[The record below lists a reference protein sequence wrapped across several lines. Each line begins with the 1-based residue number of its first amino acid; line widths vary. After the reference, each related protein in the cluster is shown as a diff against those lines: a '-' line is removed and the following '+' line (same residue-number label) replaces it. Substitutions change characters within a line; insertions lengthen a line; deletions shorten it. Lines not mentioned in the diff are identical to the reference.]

1 MQLEQIMYVCMYV
14 KWKINLSINCLT
26 LFNWLFSFI
35 RIFHVREQGAVTKET
50 QGTGISDA
58 VLIKF
63 FTPQMQRLFEGG
75 AYLGWIFPGNR
86 GGAYS
91 SKYDMGEP
99 MRFQAYI
106 ELKAV

>member
-1 MQLEQIMYVCMYV
+1 M
-14 KWKINLSINCLT
+14 
-26 LFNWLFSFI
+26 
-35 RIFHVREQGAVTKET
+35 TKET

-58 VLIKF
+58 VLITF
-63 FTPQMQRLFEGG
+63 FTSQFEGG
-75 AYLGWIFPGNR
+75 AYLGWIFPGNW

>member
-1 MQLEQIMYVCMYV
+1 M
-14 KWKINLSINCLT
+14 
-26 LFNWLFSFI
+26 
-35 RIFHVREQGAVTKET
+35 TKET

-58 VLIKF
+58 VLITF
-63 FTPQMQRLFEGG
+63 FTPQFEGG
-75 AYLGWIFPGNR
+75 AYLGWIFPGNW

>member
-1 MQLEQIMYVCMYV
+1 
-14 KWKINLSINCLT
+14 
-26 LFNWLFSFI
+26 
-35 RIFHVREQGAVTKET
+35 
-50 QGTGISDA
+50 
-58 VLIKF
+58 
-63 FTPQMQRLFEGG
+63 MQRLFEGG
-75 AYLGWIFPGNR
+75 ANLRWIFLGNR

>member
-1 MQLEQIMYVCMYV
+1 MYV

-35 RIFHVREQGAVTKET
+35 RIFHVREQGAVIKET

-75 AYLGWIFPGNR
+75 A
-86 GGAYS
+86 
-91 SKYDMGEP
+91 
-99 MRFQAYI
+99 
-106 ELKAV
+106 

>member
-1 MQLEQIMYVCMYV
+1 M
-14 KWKINLSINCLT
+14 
-26 LFNWLFSFI
+26 
-35 RIFHVREQGAVTKET
+35 TKET
-50 QGTGISDA
+50 QATGISDA
-58 VLIKF
+58 VLITF

-75 AYLGWIFPGNR
+75 AYLGWIFPGNW

>member
-1 MQLEQIMYVCMYV
+1 
-14 KWKINLSINCLT
+14 
-26 LFNWLFSFI
+26 
-35 RIFHVREQGAVTKET
+35 
-50 QGTGISDA
+50 
-58 VLIKF
+58 
-63 FTPQMQRLFEGG
+63 MQRLFEGG

-106 ELKAV
+106 EPQGSLLQF

>member
-1 MQLEQIMYVCMYV
+1 M
-14 KWKINLSINCLT
+14 
-26 LFNWLFSFI
+26 
-35 RIFHVREQGAVTKET
+35 TKET
-50 QGTGISDA
+50 QGTGIISDA
-58 VLIKF
+58 VLITF

-75 AYLGWIFPGNR
+75 AYLGWIFPGNW

>member
-1 MQLEQIMYVCMYV
+1 M
-14 KWKINLSINCLT
+14 
-26 LFNWLFSFI
+26 
-35 RIFHVREQGAVTKET
+35 TKET
-50 QGTGISDA
+50 PGTGISDA
-58 VLIKF
+58 VLFKF

-75 AYLGWIFPGNR
+75 ANLGCIFLGNR

-106 ELKAV
+106 EPKTV

>member
-1 MQLEQIMYVCMYV
+1 MFY
-14 KWKINLSINCLT
+14 KNFT
-26 LFNWLFSFI
+26 
-35 RIFHVREQGAVTKET
+35 HVREQGAVTKET

-63 FTPQMQRLFEGG
+63 FTPQLQRLFEGG

-86 GGAYS
+86 RGAYS

-106 ELKAV
+106 EPKTV

>member
-1 MQLEQIMYVCMYV
+1 
-14 KWKINLSINCLT
+14 
-26 LFNWLFSFI
+26 
-35 RIFHVREQGAVTKET
+35 
-50 QGTGISDA
+50 
-58 VLIKF
+58 
-63 FTPQMQRLFEGG
+63 MQRLFEGG

-106 ELKAV
+106 EPKAV